1 MPGFSWDRRIARAG
15 ELSQSHAAVSELLK
29 FYQGVARFQKQ
40 VYEKLASAADHSV
53 SVLLPYFPGLFTLV
67 AQTGSPT
74 LVKAAENLAQL
85 PREDLLELLTHVW
98 QPPAQDE
105 AFAENGPDE
114 SSEGLPAEA
123 AFFARALLQPYGEYL
138 VERTRMPE
146 DASADAGADSGQVRC
161 PFCGSKPQLAV
172 LRPEGDGGKRS
183 LMCCLCATEWNFRRV
198 VCPNC
203 GEQNKDHLPIF
214 VAKEF
219 DYVRVDACDTCHTY
233 IKSIDL
239 SKNGNAIP
247 VVDELATVSLN
258 LWAADNNFHKLSPN
272 LFGV

>member
-1 MPGFSWDRRIARAG
+1 MSGFSWDRRIARAG
-15 ELSQSHAAVSELLK
+15 ELSKSQTAVAELLT

-40 VYEKLASAADHSV
+40 ICEQLAAADDHSV
-53 SVLLPYFPGLFTLV
+53 SVLLPYFPGLFSLV
-67 AQTGSPT
+67 AQIGSPA
-74 LVKAAENLAQL
+74 LVTTAKDLAQRSRDDL
-85 PREDLLELLTHVW
+85 LKEDLLELLAHAW
-98 QPPAQDE
+98 QPPVNDCDNGE
-105 AFAENGPDE
+105 KSENFSAE
-114 SSEGLPAEA
+114 SV
-123 AFFARALLQPYGEYL
+123 FFARALLQPYGEYL
-138 VERTRMPE
+138 AGRTKV
-146 DASADAGADSGQVRC
+146 SADLSADSGQAHC
-161 PFCGSKPQLAV
+161 PFCGSKPHLAV

-183 LMCCLCATEWNFRRV
+183 LMCGLCSTEWNFRRV

-219 DYVRVDACDTCHTY
+219 DYVRVDACDTCRTY

-239 SKNGNAIP
+239 TKNGNAVP

-258 LWAADNNFHKLSPN
+258 LWAAENNYHKLSPN

>member
-1 MPGFSWDRRIARAG
+1 MSGFSWDRRIARAG

-40 VYEKLASAADHSV
+40 VYGKLASAEEHSV
-53 SVLLPYFPGLFTLV
+53 AALLPYFPGLFSLV
-67 AQTGSPT
+67 TQTGSPA
-74 LVKAAENLAQL
+74 LVTAAANLGQL
-85 PREDLLELLTHVW
+85 SNEDLLELLSHVW
-98 QPPAQDE
+98 QPPA
-105 AFAENGPDE
+105 ENHE
-114 SSEGLPAEA
+114 NEEIPAESV
-123 AFFARALLQPYGEYL
+123 FFARALLQPYGEYL
-138 VERTRMPE
+138 VGRTNAP
-146 DASADAGADSGQVRC
+146 ADLSADSGQSRC
-161 PFCGSKPQLAV
+161 PFCGSRPHLAV

-183 LMCCLCATEWNFRRV
+183 LMCGLCATEWNFRRV

-214 VAKEF
+214 VAQEF
-219 DYVRVDACDTCHTY
+219 DYVRVDACDTCRTY

-239 SKNGNAIP
+239 TKNGNAVP

-258 LWAADNNFHKLSPN
+258 LWATDNDFQKLSPN